1 MESILNLIWLLIAG
15 LAFGAYRIWA
25 AGLPRPLASSRRRK
39 REVALVLVCL
49 LALLLPIIS
58 VTDDL
63 TVDLATLD
71 QWTAARRV
79 NTVLLTMLVARLPGL
94 ASLAQAGAE
103 VHRAAL
109 RLASAGV
116 DELPA
121 LFVLSPSIVTVWSFR
136 APPRAV
142 S

>member
-1 MESILNLIWLLIAG
+1 METILNLIWLLIAG
-15 LAFGAYRIWA
+15 LAFGAYCIWA
-25 AGLPRPLASSRRRK
+25 AGLPRLARSRRRK

-49 LALLLPIIS
+49 VALLLPIIS

-71 QWTAARRV
+71 QWTAARRASS
-79 NTVLLTMLVARLPGL
+79 VLLTMLVAQPAGL

-103 VHRAAL
+103 VHRVVL

-136 APPRAV
+136 ATPRAV